1 MGMLIIQNVLF
12 YFKTLY
18 TKSKSIKWSPEVA
31 NLKVFVVGVGGT
43 VQKTQELSNLQ
54 FFNIASCNVNLR
66 RKV

>member
-18 TKSKSIKWSPEVA
+18 TKSIKWSPEVA

-43 VQKTQELSNLQ
+43 VQKTQQLTNLQ